1 MEVHHPHHPTHKKK
15 WSEYLLEF
23 FMLFFAVTLGFFAE
37 NIREGISEN
46 HKKKELLA
54 AVVHDLKTDK
64 EEIQRHRMMVKNR
77 IANCNNF
84 LKILEKDY
92 KEVDKLDFYRTAI
105 LHAENKDLILNEK
118 ARNDAEAKG
127 YFSSEGL
134 SEISVILNKFN
145 YHYNDYKEVNL
156 GCLES
161 CKKYIN
167 TIVPDLLESK
177 LVHNS
182 DFIWTN
188 SISNSKEFEGKLNK
202 PIDKKLANL
211 ISFDIWFRKALLTG
225 ELINFD
231 ALDQNADKAIK
242 IIEKEIKE

>member
-23 FMLFFAVTLGFFAE
+23 LMLFVAVTLGFFAE
-37 NIREGISEN
+37 NIRENISEN

-64 EEIQRHRMMVKNR
+64 EEIQRHRIMVKNR
-77 IANCNNF
+77 LANCNNF
-84 LKILEKDY
+84 LKLLEKNYNEIDKIEFY
-92 KEVDKLDFYRTAI
+92 KTAI

-127 YFSSEGL
+127 YFTSDGL
-134 SEISVILNKFN
+134 SELSGILNKFN
-145 YHYNDYKEVNL
+145 YHYNDYKELNL

-161 CKKYIN
+161 CKKYVN
-167 TIVPDLLESK
+167 TIAPEILESK
-177 LVHNS
+177 LVLSS
-182 DFIWTN
+182 DFIW
-188 SISNSKEFEGKLNK
+188 SNSLPTGKEFEGKLSK
-202 PIDKKLANL
+202 PIDKKMVNL
-211 ISFDIWFRKALLTG
+211 INFDIWFRKALLTG
-225 ELINFD
+225 ELVNFD
-231 ALDQNADKAIK
+231 TLDKYADQAIK